1 MILFD
6 QLSEDAAIQ
15 QTVCHGRIMD
25 LEKETGLD
33 EKRKKEEAERYEY
46 ERRNNPNRRNA
57 AGQQPREPLLPAG
70 NSIHETDDETDYSDL
85 VHPGRLTQ
93 LEAGG
98 I

>member
-1 MILFD
+1 MKQHD
-6 QLSEDAAIQ
+6 
-15 QTVCHGRIMD
+15 RIMD

-57 AGQQPREPLLPAG
+57 AGQQPQPTARCCQRAIVFMKLMMKL
-70 NSIHETDDETDYSDL
+70 II
-85 VHPGRLTQ
+85 V
-93 LEAGG
+93 

>member
-1 MILFD
+1 MK
-6 QLSEDAAIQ
+6 Q
-15 QTVCHGRIMD
+15 HGRIMD

-46 ERRNNPNRRNA
+46 ERRNNPNA
-57 AGQQPREPLLPAG
+57 AGQQPQPTQPTREPLLPAG

-93 LEAGG
+93 LEAGDL
-98 I
+98 

>member
-1 MILFD
+1 MK
-6 QLSEDAAIQ
+6 Q
-15 QTVCHGRIMD
+15 HGRIMD

-57 AGQQPREPLLPAG
+57 AGQQPQPTQPTREPLLPAG

-93 LEAGG
+93 LEAGDL
-98 I
+98 